1 MGLYGMMRTG
11 VSGMNAQANKLS
23 AVADNI
29 ANASTNGYKRST
41 AEFSSLVLP
50 STAGNYNSGSVT
62 TEVRHAISA
71 QGGLSFTSS
80 TTDLAIDGAG
90 FFVVQDKNGTP
101 FLTRAGSFV
110 PNSDGDLINL
120 SGFTL
125 MGYPYPFSGT
135 ANGFDGMV
143 SINLDQSSFSAKPTT
158 NGTFSVNLPS
168 ESENIGQA
176 IVNLRPSEN
185 NQYSAWNY
193 KNAVTRLDPSK
204 GLSTTETYF
213 AKTADNRWE
222 ITVVDT
228 YGVTPTGF
236 PYDLASGNVEL
247 HAIELEFDPATG
259 ALLRSSPV
267 TETVPGDDFKFDLSR
282 LTQAITGG
290 SSPQL
295 KVNMNFPSTA
305 NEIDTTNGE
314 KSPSENTTDSAFTGW
329 VTLRGYSGFPQ
340 SVSLNLYYAKI
351 GPDTWDV
358 AVFDST
364 TATNNGS
371 SQQFPYGNAG
381 SPPLGRTTLQFDL
394 SNGRLISGGDLT
406 VTLSNGEALPIDL
419 SDSMSVADSTMMQN
433 EGVFSSLNLSTT
445 APIIKP
451 AVLGQTPAQN
461 TAGSTFSQKT
471 SLIAYDNLGAAVT
484 LDVYFTK
491 GADLNWEVAVFNRA
505 DAVASGG
512 FPYGVAG
519 SPPLATS
526 LMRFDPQ
533 NGKLLEGGVV
543 LLTIPNGETMSLD
556 LSASTQLAAN
566 YQISVAE
573 LNGNAP
579 SSTTDT
585 FISDDGIVY
594 SRYADGKMQA
604 LYQLAIASVA
614 SPDKMSVQSGNLFTP
629 SADSGNV
636 TIGSAGSGGLGKI
649 KTGTLESSNVDIAQ
663 ELTDMIEA
671 QRSYTANSK
680 VFQTGSE
687 LMDVLVNLKR

>member
-29 ANASTNGYKRST
+29 ANAGTNGYKRST

-62 TEVRHAISA
+62 TEVRHTIGA

-143 SINLDQSSFSAKPTT
+143 PISLDQSSFSAKPTT
-158 NGTFSVNLPS
+158 NGTFTVNLPS
-168 ESENIGQA
+168 ESQNIGQA
-176 IVNLRPSEN
+176 IINLRPSEN
-185 NQYSAWNY
+185 NQYSAWNH
-193 KNAVTRLDPSK
+193 KNTVTTFDPG

-213 AKTADNRWE
+213 TKIADNRWE
-222 ITVVDT
+222 VTVVNT
-228 YGVTPTGF
+228 YGGTPSGF
-236 PYDLASGNVEL
+236 PYDLASGKVEL
-247 HAIELEFDPATG
+247 HAIELEFDPVTG
-259 ALLRSSPV
+259 ALTKSSPV
-267 TETVPGDDFKFDLSR
+267 IETGQGGDFDFDLSG

-295 KVNMNFPSTA
+295 KVNMNFPSTE
-305 NEIDTTNGE
+305 NPIDPASGD
-314 KSPSENTTDSAFTGW
+314 KSPSDNTSNSAYTGW
-329 VTLRGYSGFPQ
+329 VTLRGYAGFPQ
-340 SVSLNLYYAKI
+340 NVSLNLYYART

-364 TATNNGS
+364 TATSIGS
-371 SQQFPYGNAG
+371 SEGFPYGTAG
-381 SPPLGRTTLQFDL
+381 SPPLGRTTLQFDM
-394 SNGRLISGGDLT
+394 SNGHLINGGDLN
-406 VTLSNGEALPIDL
+406 VTLPNGETWPIDF
-419 SDSMSVADSTMMQN
+419 SDSMSVADSTMMPN
-433 EGVFSSLNLSTT
+433 EGVFSSLNLSNT

-451 AVLGQTPAQN
+451 SVLGQTPAQN
-461 TAGSTFSQKT
+461 SAVSTFSQKT
-471 SLIAYDNLGAAVT
+471 WLVAYDNLGAAVT

-505 DAVASGG
+505 DAAASGG
-512 FPYGVAG
+512 FPYGTPG
-519 SPPLATS
+519 TPPLATS

-533 NGKLLEGGVV
+533 NGKLLEGGV
-543 LLTIPNGETMSLD
+543 LKLAIPNGETMSLD
-556 LSASTQLAAN
+556 LTASTQLAGK
-566 YQISVAE
+566 YQVSVAE

-594 SRYADGKMQA
+594 SRYADGKMEA

-614 SPDKMSVQSGNLFTP
+614 SPDRLNVQSGNLFTP

-636 TIGSAGSGGLGKI
+636 TIGSAGSGGLGRI
-649 KTGTLESSNVDIAQ
+649 KTGALESSNVDIAQ